1 MNISMGIYL
10 PYWYFLPHPQKTSFK
25 VAVRGWSAGKPQ
37 EFSRDL
43 LCHTLPVRRT
53 SLRNWFQ
60 YPLVN
65 QHSYGK
71 RPIELDYLLIIWCAS
86 PQTVQFPSKHWL
98 FSTPR
103 QANLVGGLEHLDYFS
118 HHIGNVIVPFDFH
131 IFHRGCFTT
140 NQKFSVAEFSSGWR
154 GGLSTGDPNRWEHL
168 DGSLESVNPAG
179 WILTINMVMKI
190 NESLVI
196 SDVIIYKRVFYNGFL
211 RWFCYQ
217 YIYIYIYDFM
227 NLYDIFLSVHE
238 CLSMIWLRRCFKLPR
253 HRKDGGWLVHK
264 LLDMAREIIPRNRL
278 FIQSYGELWW
288 VIGGYQLV
296 TPW

>member
-60 YPLVN
+60 YPLVD

-86 PQTVQFPSKHWL
+86 TQTVQFPSKHWL

-131 IFHRGCFTT
+131 VFHRGCFTT

-217 YIYIYIYDFM
+217 YIYIWFYVFF
-227 NLYDIFLSVHE
+227 FLN
-238 CLSMIWLRRCFKLPR
+238 M
-253 HRKDGGWLVHK
+253 
-264 LLDMAREIIPRNRL
+264 
-278 FIQSYGELWW
+278 
-288 VIGGYQLV
+288 
-296 TPW
+296 